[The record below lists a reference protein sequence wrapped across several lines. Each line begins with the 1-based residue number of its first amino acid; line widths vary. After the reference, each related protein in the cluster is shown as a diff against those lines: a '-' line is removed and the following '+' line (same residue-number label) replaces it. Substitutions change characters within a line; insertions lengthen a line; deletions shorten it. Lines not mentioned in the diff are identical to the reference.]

1 MDDALENPGPAG
13 CRRCK
18 AAKAVNLSGKR
29 TEAVLFVCVCILPVL
44 LRDFASSESLFCC
57 QKGRLSLMNGFVETI
72 ASVNSA
78 INNVVWGV
86 PALVLL
92 IGTGVLMTVLT
103 RFFQFRRF
111 GHMWSNT
118 IGGLF
123 HKEKGIRKSH
133 DRHSISQFQA
143 LCTALSATIGTGN
156 IAGVAYAITS
166 GGPGAVFWMWIAAV
180 VGMMTNY
187 SENVL
192 GIYFRRRNQKGEWSG
207 GAMYYLRDG
216 VGKMKYGK
224 VLGPLLAVLFSV
236 FAVFASFGIGNMG
249 QVASITESLNTLI
262 PSSGNTV
269 NLVTGLVL
277 ILFLGLV
284 ILGGLKR
291 IATTNERIV
300 PFMAVFFIIG
310 SLIIIVMNISKVPAA
325 FGAIF
330 AGAFNFKSAA
340 GGVGGAVIAQAMTW
354 GFKRG
359 VFSNEAGLGS
369 SVMVHS
375 ASNVKEPV
383 VQGLWGIFEV
393 FADTII
399 VCTCTALVILTTG
412 VVDLGTGA
420 SVSGATKL
428 GLATEAFTKS
438 FGTLGGIFL
447 AVAVCLFAFTTI
459 LGWSYYG
466 TKAWEYLFGTGST
479 ILYKVI
485 FLAMVGVSV
494 MMDVALAI
502 DLSDTFNGLMAI
514 PNLIG
519 VVCLSGLVVRITK
532 NYQARKIDKTPS
544 DVEPMYSAF
553 PDVQLEQ
560 EKRDD

>member
-1 MDDALENPGPAG
+1 MN
-13 CRRCK
+13 
-18 AAKAVNLSGKR
+18 NL
-29 TEAVLFVCVCILPVL
+29 A
-44 LRDFASSESLFCC
+44 
-57 QKGRLSLMNGFVETI
+57 QHI
-72 ASVNSA
+72 ASVNDSV
-78 INNVVWGV
+78 NSVVWGV

-92 IGTGVLMTVLT
+92 IGTGILMTVLT
-103 RFFQFRRF
+103 RFFQFTRF
-111 GHMWSNT
+111 GHMWKNT

-123 HKEKGIRKSH
+123 RRESIRKSR

-156 IAGVAYAITS
+156 IAGVAYAITM

-192 GIYFRRRNQKGEWSG
+192 GVFFRRRNDKGDWSG
-207 GAMYYLRDG
+207 GAMYYLKDG
-216 VGKMKYGK
+216 VGKMKYGRIA
-224 VLGPLLAVLFSV
+224 GPVLAVLFSL
-236 FAVFASFGIGNMG
+236 FAILASFGIGNMG
-249 QVASITESLNTLI
+249 QVASITESINTLVSAE
-262 PSSGNTV
+262 PATV
-269 NLVTGLVL
+269 NLVTAIAVIVL
-277 ILFLGLV
+277 LALV
-284 ILGGLKR
+284 ILGGLRR

-300 PFMAVFFIIG
+300 PFMAVFFILG
-310 SLIIIVMNISKVPAA
+310 SLVIIAMNIGKVPAA

-330 AGAFNFKSAA
+330 RGAFSFRSAA
-340 GGVGGAVIAQAMTW
+340 GGVGGAIIAKAMTW

-393 FADTII
+393 FADTLI
-399 VCTCTALVILTTG
+399 VCTCTALVILTSG
-412 VVDLGTGA
+412 VVDLETGA
-420 SVSGATKL
+420 SISGATKL

-438 FGTLGGIFL
+438 FGTFGGVFL
-447 AVAVCLFAFTTI
+447 AVAVSLFAFTTI

-466 TKAWEYLFGTGST
+466 TKAWEYLFGTRST
-479 ILYKVI
+479 VAYKIVFI
-485 FLAMVGVSV
+485 AMVVVSATI
-494 MMDVALAI
+494 DVSLAI

-519 VVCLSGLVVRITK
+519 VVCLSGLVVKITK
-532 NYQARKIDKTPS
+532 NYSARKITKDRPGT
-544 DVEPMYSAF
+544 EPLYSAF
-553 PDVQLEQ
+553 PEIQKEQ
-560 EKRDD
+560 EARTDDD

>member
-1 MDDALENPGPAG
+1 MNGISQTIADINS
-13 CRRCK
+13 
-18 AAKAVNLSGKR
+18 AVN
-29 TEAVLFVCVCILPVL
+29 
-44 LRDFASSESLFCC
+44 D
-57 QKGRLSLMNGFVETI
+57 
-72 ASVNSA
+72 
-78 INNVVWGV
+78 VVWGV

-92 IGTGVLMTVLT
+92 IGTGILMTVLT
-103 RFFQFRRF
+103 KFFQFRRF
-111 GHMWSNT
+111 GHMWKNT

-123 HKEKGIRKSH
+123 RRETGIREIS
-133 DRHSISQFQA
+133 DRHSISQFQS

-156 IAGVAYAITS
+156 IAGVAYAITM
-166 GGPGAVFWMWIAAV
+166 GGPGAVFWMWIAAI

-192 GIYFRRRNQKGEWSG
+192 GIYFRRRNEKGEWCG
-207 GAMYYLRDG
+207 GAMYYLKDG
-216 VGKMKYGK
+216 VGRMKYGK
-224 VLGPLLAVLFSV
+224 AAGAVLAVLFSV
-236 FAVFASFGIGNMG
+236 FAVVASFGIGNMG
-249 QVASITESLNTLI
+249 QVASITESLNAMI
-262 PSSGNTV
+262 PAAGKTV
-269 NLVTGLVL
+269 NIVTAAVLVV
-277 ILFLGLV
+277 FLSLV

-291 IATTNERIV
+291 IAITNERIV

-310 SLIIIVMNISKVPAA
+310 SLIIIVMNASRVPAA

-330 AGAFNFKSAA
+330 SGAFNFKSAA
-340 GGVGGAVIAQAMTW
+340 GGVGGAIIAQAMTW

-412 VVDLGTGA
+412 VVDMGTGA

-438 FGTLGGIFL
+438 FGTFGGVFL
-447 AVAVCLFAFTTI
+447 AVAVTLFAFTTI

-466 TKAWEYLFGTGST
+466 TKAWEYLFGTKST
-479 ILYKVI
+479 LLYKI
-485 FLAMVGVSV
+485 LFIAMVAFATVIDVS
-494 MMDVALAI
+494 LAI

-519 VVCLSGLVVRITK
+519 VVCLSALVVKITK
-532 NYQARKIDKTPS
+532 NYTDRVIRGRK
-544 DVEPMYSAF
+544 DVKPMYSGI
-553 PDVQLEQ
+553 PDIQKEQ
-560 EKRDD
+560 EEKKD

>member
-1 MDDALENPGPAG
+1 MENLTQTVASIND
-13 CRRCK
+13 
-18 AAKAVNLSGKR
+18 AVNS
-29 TEAVLFVCVCILPVL
+29 
-44 LRDFASSESLFCC
+44 
-57 QKGRLSLMNGFVETI
+57 
-72 ASVNSA
+72 
-78 INNVVWGV
+78 VVWGV

-92 IGTGVLMTVLT
+92 IGTGILMTVLT

-111 GHMWSNT
+111 GHMWKKT

-123 HKEKGIRKSH
+123 SNKNIRKSH
-133 DRHSISQFQA
+133 ETHSISQFQA

-156 IAGVAYAITS
+156 IAGVAYAITM
-166 GGPGAVFWMWIAAV
+166 GGPGAVFWMWIAAI

-192 GIYFRRRNQKGEWSG
+192 GIFFRRRNAKGEWSG
-207 GAMYYLRDG
+207 GAMYYLKDG

-224 VLGPLLAVLFSV
+224 AVGPVLAVLFSL
-236 FAVFASFGIGNMG
+236 FAIVASFGIGNMG
-249 QVASITESLNTLI
+249 QVASITESINTLVSAE
-262 PSSGNTV
+262 PTTV
-269 NLVTGLVL
+269 NLVTGLVVIVL
-277 ILFLGLV
+277 LSLV

-300 PFMAVFFIIG
+300 PFMAVFFILG
-310 SLIIIVMNISKVPAA
+310 SLVIILINISQVPAA
-325 FGAIF
+325 FGAILK
-330 AGAFNFKSAA
+330 GAFNFKSAA

-412 VVDLGTGA
+412 VVDLETGA
-420 SVSGATKL
+420 SISGASKL
-428 GLATEAFTKS
+428 GLATEAFTKT
-438 FGTLGGIFL
+438 FGTFGGVFL
-447 AVAVCLFAFTTI
+447 AVAVSLFAFTTI

-466 TKAWEYLFGTGST
+466 TKAWEYLFGTKST
-479 ILYKVI
+479 LAYKIVFI
-485 FLAMVGVSV
+485 AMVVVSATI
-494 MMDVALAI
+494 DVSLAI

-519 VVCLSGLVVRITK
+519 VVCLSGLVVKITK
-532 NYQARKIDKTPS
+532 NYSARKIAKTPS
-544 DVEPMYSAF
+544 NVEPMYSAF
-553 PDVQLEQ
+553 PDIQKEQ
-560 EKRDD
+560 EARED

>member
-1 MDDALENPGPAG
+1 MDNITQTVTTVND
-13 CRRCK
+13 
-18 AAKAVNLSGKR
+18 AVNS
-29 TEAVLFVCVCILPVL
+29 
-44 LRDFASSESLFCC
+44 
-57 QKGRLSLMNGFVETI
+57 
-72 ASVNSA
+72 
-78 INNVVWGV
+78 VVWGV

-111 GHMWSNT
+111 GHMWRET

-123 HKEKGIRKSH
+123 NKDKGIRKSQ
-133 DRHSISQFQA
+133 DAHSISQFQS

-156 IAGVAYAITS
+156 IAGVAYAITM
-166 GGPGAVFWMWIAAV
+166 GGPGAVFWMWIAAI

-192 GIYFRRRNQKGEWSG
+192 GIFFRRRNEKGEWSG
-207 GAMYYLRDG
+207 GAMYYLKDG

-224 VLGPLLAVLFSV
+224 VIGGVLAVLFSF
-236 FAVFASFGIGNMG
+236 FAIFASFGIGNMG
-249 QVASITESLNTLI
+249 QVASITESINTLV
-262 PSSGNTV
+262 PADSKTV
-269 NLVTGLVL
+269 NLVTAGVIIVL
-277 ILFLGLV
+277 LALV

-291 IATTNERIV
+291 IAMTNERIV

-310 SLIIIVMNISKVPAA
+310 SLIIIFINIGKVPAA

-330 AGAFNFKSAA
+330 KGAFNIKAAA
-340 GGVGGAVIAQAMTW
+340 GGAGGAIIAKAMTW

-383 VQGLWGIFEV
+383 VQGMWGIFEV

-412 VVDLGTGA
+412 VVDINTGA
-420 SVSGATKL
+420 SLSGASKL
-428 GLATEAFTKS
+428 GLATEAFTKT
-438 FGTLGGIFL
+438 FGTFGGVFL

-466 TKAWEYLFGTGST
+466 TKAWEYLFGTKST
-479 ILYKVI
+479 VVYKVI
-485 FLAMVGVSV
+485 FIGMVAVGAIIDVS
-494 MMDVALAI
+494 LAI

-519 VVCLSGLVVRITK
+519 VVCLSGLVVKLTK
-532 NYQARKIDKTPS
+532 NYSDRKITKKDPKQK
-544 DVEPMYSAF
+544 PMLSVF
-553 PDVQLEQ
+553 PEIQKEQ
-560 EKRDD
+560 EERKD

>member
-1 MDDALENPGPAG
+1 M
-13 CRRCK
+13 
-18 AAKAVNLSGKR
+18 S
-29 TEAVLFVCVCILPVL
+29 
-44 LRDFASSESLFCC
+44 DFA
-57 QKGRLSLMNGFVETI
+57 QAV
-72 ASVNSA
+72 AA
-78 INNVVWGV
+78 INDKINGVVWGV

-103 RFFQFRRF
+103 GFFQFRRF
-111 GHMWSNT
+111 GHMWSRT

-123 HKEKGIRKSH
+123 RKEKGIRKNQ
-133 DRHSISQFQA
+133 DKHSISQFQA

-156 IAGVAYAITS
+156 IAGVAYAITM
-166 GGPGAVFWMWIAAV
+166 GGPGA
-180 VGMMTNY
+180 

-192 GIYFRRRNQKGEWSG
+192 GIYFRRRNEKGEWSG
-207 GAMYYLRDG
+207 GAMYYLKDG
-216 VGKMKYGK
+216 VGRMKYGK
-224 VLGPLLAVLFSV
+224 VIGSVLAVLFSL
-236 FAVFASFGIGNMG
+236 FAILASFGIGNMG
-249 QVASITESLNTLI
+249 QVASITESINTLI
-262 PSSGNTV
+262 PAEASTV

-277 ILFLGLV
+277 IVLLSLV
-284 ILGGLKR
+284 ILGGLRR
-291 IATTNERIV
+291 IATTNEKIV

-310 SLIIIVMNISKVPAA
+310 SLVIICMNIAKVPAA

-330 AGAFNFKSAA
+330 AGAFNFQAAA
-340 GGVGGAVIAQAMTW
+340 GGVGGAIIAQAMTW

-412 VVDLGTGA
+412 VVDLQTGA
-420 SVSGATKL
+420 SISGATKL

-438 FGTLGGIFL
+438 FGTFGGVFL

-466 TKAWEYLFGTGST
+466 TKAWEYLFGTKST
-479 ILYKVI
+479 LAYKILFISMVVI
-485 FLAMVGVSV
+485 SATINVS
-494 MMDVALAI
+494 LAI

-519 VVCLSGLVVRITK
+519 VVCLSTLVVRITK
-532 NYQARKIDKTPS
+532 NYSARKITKDQP
-544 DVEPMYSAF
+544 DLEPMYSAF
-553 PDVQLEQ
+553 PEIQKEQ
-560 EKRDD
+560 EQREDQ